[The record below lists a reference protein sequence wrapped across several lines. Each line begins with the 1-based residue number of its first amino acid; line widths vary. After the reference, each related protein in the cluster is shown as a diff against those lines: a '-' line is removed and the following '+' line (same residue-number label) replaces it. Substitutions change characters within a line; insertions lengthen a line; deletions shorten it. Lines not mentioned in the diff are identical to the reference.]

1 MIRRS
6 KPKTVKSAKPK
17 RKAKAKTKTSLPK
30 KKSTVKVNDQ

>member
-6 KPKTVKSAKPK
+6 KSKTVKSAKPK
-17 RKAKAKTKTSLPK
+17 RKAKKSLPK